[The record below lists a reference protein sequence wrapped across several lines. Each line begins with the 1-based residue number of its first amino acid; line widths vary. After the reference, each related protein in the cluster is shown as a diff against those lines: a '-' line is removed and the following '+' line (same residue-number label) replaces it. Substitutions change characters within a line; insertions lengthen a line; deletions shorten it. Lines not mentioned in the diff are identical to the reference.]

1 LSGNRG
7 DIGVLPRKIRDV
19 YGMACMVV
27 PYGSGGGRIGGWDG
41 CGGIWRVARG
51 VKPRGV
57 ARNRPRLRGGEVSP
71 GRGPGARFAGFLSD
85 FASLRLMTRI
95 EFDLRVC
102 WPRFHH
108 VADATRS
115 PDGRHVR
122 ASPRANVPL
131 VRRMCLVLPV
141 PATCYFPRLGSPPP
155 LTSRATDIFRKTIA
169 TPPPWRCFVGLAE
182 RIFAVVLVHVFHF
195 LRGCPDLGGGKGV
208 AGIGERQCHFSR
220 EKLRSDRRVQENEKL
235 VVTFRAPFAMRGVY
249 ALAVFLSRRP
259 GVVVGSVSR
268 AWAALGV
275 ASIGNSVNLSA
286 GFLNGF
292 CPQDIERRFPGSPP
306 AGSAPTGSRRGAFC
320 SPQVTRRINPRG
332 PLFRCSLAS

>member
-1 LSGNRG
+1 MWLTPHVRLTDGTF
-7 DIGVLPRKIRDV
+7 VPRP
-19 YGMACMVV
+19 GQMC
-27 PYGSGGGRIGGWDG
+27 
-41 CGGIWRVARG
+41 
-51 VKPRGV
+51 
-57 ARNRPRLRGGEVSP
+57 LLQGECASYCPSRQLVISP
-71 GRGPGARFAGFLSD
+71 
-85 FASLRLMTRI
+85 ASAQL
-95 EFDLRVC
+95 
-102 WPRFHH
+102 H
-108 VADATRS
+108 RS
-115 PDGRHVR
+115 PLG
-122 ASPRANVPL
+122 
-131 VRRMCLVLPV
+131 
-141 PATCYFPRLGSPPP
+141 PRLGPP
-155 LTSRATDIFRKTIA
+155 LHHHLRSPLRPAGDIFRKTIA

-320 SPQVTRRINPRG
+320 SPQVTRRLNPCV
-332 PLFRCSLAS
+332 PLFRCSLAYRLTGSLAP